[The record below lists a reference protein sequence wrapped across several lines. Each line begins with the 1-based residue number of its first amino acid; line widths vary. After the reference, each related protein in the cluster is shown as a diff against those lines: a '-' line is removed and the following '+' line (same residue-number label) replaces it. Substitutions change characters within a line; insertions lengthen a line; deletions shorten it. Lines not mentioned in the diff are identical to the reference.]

1 VFLRHTADP
10 IKDEQFS
17 LVLGQNNGV
26 SIKRDAM
33 GLSFAVGLY
42 GSAFGAAAVANHFS
56 VAQACFLSLVLFS
69 GASQFA
75 VVGVIGAGG
84 TSLNAIG
91 TGSLLGLRNA
101 LYSLR
106 MKPILNLKGFKR
118 LIGAQLTIDESTGIS
133 LAQKNQSDSVTG
145 FWLTGI
151 GVYFWW
157 NFFTLIG
164 ALGAQSIGNPSQ
176 WGLDS
181 AVPAAFLALVWPRL
195 KDKKSWTLAISAILI
210 SLLLTPIFPAGL
222 PIISCALLA
231 LAFGWRE

>member
-1 VFLRHTADP
+1 
-10 IKDEQFS
+10 
-17 LVLGQNNGV
+17 
-26 SIKRDAM
+26 M

-75 VVGVIGAGG
+75 VIGVMGAGG
-84 TSLNAIG
+84 SAINAIG
-91 TGSLLGLRNA
+91 TGTLLGLRNA

-106 MKPILNLKGFKR
+106 LKDLLHLKGLRR
-118 LIGAQLTIDESTGIS
+118 LVGTQLTIDESTGIAI
-133 LAQKNQSDSVTG
+133 AQKSKIESIQG

-157 NFFTLIG
+157 NLFTLIG

-195 KDKKSWTLAISAILI
+195 TDKKSWTLAATAALLAIV
-210 SLLLTPIFPAGL
+210 LTPIFPAGL

-231 LAFGWRE
+231 LIFGWKK

>member
-1 VFLRHTADP
+1 MSV
-10 IKDEQFS
+10 
-17 LVLGQNNGV
+17 
-26 SIKRDAM
+26 KRDAM

-75 VVGVIGAGG
+75 VIGVMGAGG
-84 TSLNAIG
+84 SAINAIG
-91 TGSLLGLRNA
+91 TGTLLGLRNA

-106 MKPILNLKGFKR
+106 LKDLLHLKGLRR
-118 LIGAQLTIDESTGIS
+118 LVGTQLTIDESTGIAI
-133 LAQKNQSDSVTG
+133 AQKSKSESIQG

-157 NFFTLIG
+157 NLFTLIG

-195 KDKKSWTLAISAILI
+195 TDKKSWVLAATAALLAIV
-210 SLLLTPIFPAGL
+210 LTPIFPAGL

-231 LAFGWRE
+231 LIFGWKK

>member
-1 VFLRHTADP
+1 MPDP
-10 IKDEQFS
+10 IKEEQFS
-17 LVLGQNNGV
+17 PVLGQNNGV
-26 SIKRDAM
+26 SVKGDAM

-75 VVGVIGAGG
+75 VIGVVGAGG
-84 TSLNAIG
+84 TAANAIG
-91 TGSLLGLRNA
+91 TGGLLGLRNA

-106 MKPILNLKGFKR
+106 MKPILELKGFKR
-118 LIGAQLTIDESTGIS
+118 LVGAQLTIDESTGIS
-133 LAQKNQSDSVTG
+133 LAQENQRDSVKG
-145 FWLTGI
+145 FWYTGI

-157 NFFTLIG
+157 NLFTLIG
-164 ALGAQSIGNPSQ
+164 AVGAQSIGEPAQ

-181 AVPAAFLALVWPRL
+181 AVPAAFLGLVWPRL
-195 KDKKSWTLAISAILI
+195 KDKKSWTLALAATIISIA
-210 SLLLTPIFPAGL
+210 LTPILPAGL

-231 LAFGWRE
+231 LAFGWRK

>member
-1 VFLRHTADP
+1 M
-10 IKDEQFS
+10 
-17 LVLGQNNGV
+17 

-56 VAQACFLSLVLFS
+56 IAQACFLSLVLFS

-84 TSLNAIG
+84 SALNAIG
-91 TGSLLGLRNA
+91 TGGLLGLRNA

-106 MKPILNLKGFKR
+106 MKPILKLKGAKR
-118 LIGAQLTIDESTGIS
+118 VIGSQLTIDESTGIA
-133 LAQKNQSDSVTG
+133 LAQDNTKDSVSG
-145 FWLTGI
+145 FWYTGI

-157 NFFTLIG
+157 NLFTLIG
-164 ALGAQSIGNPSQ
+164 ALGAQSIGNPSK

-195 KDKKSWTLAISAILI
+195 TTKKNWSIALI
-210 SLLLTPIFPAGL
+210 AAVLSILLTPILPAGL

-231 LAFGWRE
+231 LIFGWRA

>member
-1 VFLRHTADP
+1 MSV
-10 IKDEQFS
+10 
-17 LVLGQNNGV
+17 
-26 SIKRDAM
+26 KRDAM

-56 VAQACFLSLVLFS
+56 IAQACFLSLVLFS

-75 VVGVIGAGG
+75 VVGVIGVGG
-84 TSLNAIG
+84 SALNAIG
-91 TGSLLGLRNA
+91 TGGLLGLRNA

-106 MKPILNLKGFKR
+106 MKPILKLKGAKR
-118 LIGAQLTIDESTGIS
+118 VIGSQLTIDESTGIA
-133 LAQKNQSDSVTG
+133 LAQDNAKDSVSG
-145 FWLTGI
+145 FWYTGI

-157 NFFTLIG
+157 NLFTLIG
-164 ALGAQSIGNPSQ
+164 ALGAQSIGNPSK

-195 KDKKSWTLAISAILI
+195 TTKKNWSIALI
-210 SLLLTPIFPAGL
+210 AAVLSILLTPILPAGL

-231 LAFGWRE
+231 LIFGWRA

>member
-1 VFLRHTADP
+1 MSV
-10 IKDEQFS
+10 E
-17 LVLGQNNGV
+17 
-26 SIKRDAM
+26 RDAM

-42 GSAFGAAAVANHFS
+42 GSAFGAAAVANHFT
-56 VAQACFLSLVLFS
+56 VLQACFLSLVLFS

-75 VVGVIGAGG
+75 VIGVVGAGG
-84 TSLNAIG
+84 APLNAIG
-91 TGSLLGLRNA
+91 TGSLLGLRNS

-106 MKPILNLKGFKR
+106 MKSILELSGIKR
-118 LIGAQLTIDESTGIS
+118 LIGAQLTIDESTGIA
-133 LAQKNQSDSVTG
+133 LAQKNKNDSRKG

-157 NFFTLIG
+157 NLFTLIG

-195 KDKKSWTLAISAILI
+195 IDKKSWALALTATIC
-210 SLLLTPIFPAGL
+210 SLALTPFFPAGL
-222 PIISCALLA
+222 PIITCALLA
-231 LAFGWRE
+231 LFFGWKQ

>member
-1 VFLRHTADP
+1 MG
-10 IKDEQFS
+10 
-17 LVLGQNNGV
+17 LGQNNGV
-26 SIKRDAM
+26 SVKRDAM

-84 TSLNAIG
+84 SALNAIG
-91 TGSLLGLRNA
+91 TGGLLGIRNA

-106 MKPILNLKGFKR
+106 LKSILQLRGLKR
-118 LIGAQLTIDESTGIS
+118 VIGSQLTIDESTGIA
-133 LAQKNQSDSVTG
+133 LAQESKSNSITG
-145 FWLTGI
+145 FWYTGI

-157 NFFTLIG
+157 NLFTLIG

-195 KDKKSWTLAISAILI
+195 KDRNSWVLAAAATALSLI
-210 SLLLTPIFPAGL
+210 LTPIFPAGL

-231 LAFGWRE
+231 LIFGWRI

>member
-1 VFLRHTADP
+1 MG
-10 IKDEQFS
+10 
-17 LVLGQNNGV
+17 LGQNNGV
-26 SIKRDAM
+26 SVKRDAM

-42 GSAFGAAAVANHFS
+42 GSAFGAAAVANHFT

-75 VVGVIGAGG
+75 VIGVIGAGG
-84 TSLNAIG
+84 TSLSAISTG
-91 TGSLLGLRNA
+91 TLLGLRNS

-106 MKPILNLKGFKR
+106 MKPILKLKGIKR
-118 LIGAQLTIDESTGIS
+118 LIGAQLTIDESTGIA
-133 LAQKNQSDSVTG
+133 LAQKNEKESISG

-157 NFFTLIG
+157 NLFTLIG
-164 ALGAQSIGNPSQ
+164 ALGAQAMGRPEQ

-195 KDKKSWTLAISAILI
+195 TNKKNWLLAISAALLALI
-210 SLLLTPIFPAGL
+210 LTPLFPSGL
-222 PIISCALLA
+222 PIITCALLA
-231 LAFGWRE
+231 LAFGWKP

>member
-1 VFLRHTADP
+1 MSV
-10 IKDEQFS
+10 
-17 LVLGQNNGV
+17 
-26 SIKRDAM
+26 KRDAM

-56 VAQACFLSLVLFS
+56 IAQACFLSLVLFS

-84 TSLNAIG
+84 SALNAIG
-91 TGSLLGLRNA
+91 TGGLLGLRNA

-106 MKPILNLKGFKR
+106 MKPILKLKGAKR
-118 LIGAQLTIDESTGIS
+118 VIGSQLTIDESTGIA
-133 LAQKNQSDSVTG
+133 LAQENEKDSISG

-157 NFFTLIG
+157 NLFTLIG
-164 ALGAQSIGNPSQ
+164 ALGAQSIGNPSK

-195 KDKKSWTLAISAILI
+195 TTKKNWSIALI
-210 SLLLTPIFPAGL
+210 AAVLSILLTPILPAGL

-231 LAFGWRE
+231 LIFGWRA

>member
-1 VFLRHTADP
+1 MSV
-10 IKDEQFS
+10 
-17 LVLGQNNGV
+17 
-26 SIKRDAM
+26 KRDAM

-42 GSAFGAAAVANHFS
+42 GSAFGAAAVANHFT

-75 VVGVIGAGG
+75 VVGVVGAGG
-84 TSLNAIG
+84 SAINAVG
-91 TGSLLGLRNA
+91 TGGLLGLRNA

-106 MKPILNLKGFKR
+106 MKPILKLKGAKR
-118 LIGAQLTIDESTGIS
+118 IIGSQLTIDESTGIA
-133 LAQKNQSDSVTG
+133 LAQENEKDSVIG
-145 FWLTGI
+145 FWYTGI

-157 NFFTLIG
+157 NLFTLIG
-164 ALGAQSIGNPSQ
+164 ALGAQSIGDPSN

-195 KDKKSWTLAISAILI
+195 TSKKNWSIALI
-210 SLLLTPIFPAGL
+210 AALLSILLTPILPAGL

-231 LAFGWRE
+231 LIFGWRS

>member
-1 VFLRHTADP
+1 
-10 IKDEQFS
+10 
-17 LVLGQNNGV
+17 V
-26 SIKRDAM
+26 SVKRDAM

-42 GSAFGAAAVANHFS
+42 GSAFGASAVANHFT

-75 VVGVIGAGG
+75 VIGVIGNGG
-84 TSLNAIG
+84 TALSAIG
-91 TGSLLGLRNA
+91 TGGLLGLRNA

-106 MKPILNLKGFKR
+106 MKPILKLKGLKR
-118 LIGAQLTIDESTGIS
+118 LVGAQLTIDESTGIA
-133 LAQKNQSDSVTG
+133 LAQSEEKDIVKG
-145 FWLTGI
+145 FWLTGF

-157 NFFTLIG
+157 NLFTLVG
-164 ALGAQSIGNPSQ
+164 ALGAQAIGNPAQ

-195 KDKKSWTLAISAILI
+195 TSKKNWIVAISAA
-210 SLLLTPIFPAGL
+210 LLALALTPIVPAGV

-231 LAFGWRE
+231 LAFGWKS

>member
-1 VFLRHTADP
+1 MG
-10 IKDEQFS
+10 
-17 LVLGQNNGV
+17 LGQNNGV
-26 SIKRDAM
+26 SVKRDAM

-75 VVGVIGAGG
+75 VIGVMGAGG
-84 TSLNAIG
+84 APINAIG
-91 TGSLLGLRNA
+91 TGTLLGLRNA

-106 MKPILNLKGFKR
+106 MKPILQLKGLKR
-118 LIGAQLTIDESTGIS
+118 LVGAQLTIDESTGIAV
-133 LAQKNQSDSVTG
+133 AQLNQKDSIKG

-157 NFFTLIG
+157 NLFTLIG
-164 ALGAQSIGNPSQ
+164 ALGAQSIGNPAQ

-195 KDKKSWTLAISAILI
+195 SNTKSWVLASAAAILA
-210 SLLLTPIFPAGL
+210 LCLTPIFPAGL

-231 LAFGWRE
+231 LIFGWRA